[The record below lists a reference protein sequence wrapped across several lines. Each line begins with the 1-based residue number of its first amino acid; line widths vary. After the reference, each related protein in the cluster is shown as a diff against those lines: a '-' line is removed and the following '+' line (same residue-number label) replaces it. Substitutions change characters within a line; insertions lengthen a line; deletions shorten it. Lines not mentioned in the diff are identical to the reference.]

1 MNHLLLDILKDAILY
16 RFFKNTY
23 NNILFKCF
31 LFCTILCGLDII

>member
-23 NNILFKCF
+23 GNILFKCF
-31 LFCTILCGLDII
+31 LFCAILCGLDII